1 MPGMKF
7 YVGIWA
13 GLVAATVM
21 EVVTRS
27 LSGALIVLSGIIL
40 SISTGK
46 AITIAMYFQHLR
58 YEDKRLALLPIAAV
72 LGVIILAVAAWM
84 SVNMGGL

>member
-1 MPGMKF
+1 MPGMRF

-27 LSGALIVLSGIIL
+27 LSGAFVVLSLIIL
-40 SISTGK
+40 LISSGK
-46 AITIAMYFQHLR
+46 AIAIAMYFQHLR

-72 LGVIILAVAAWM
+72 LGVIFLAVAAWM
-84 SVNMGGL
+84 SMSVGM

>member
-1 MPGMKF
+1 MKF

-13 GLVAATVM
+13 GLVAATVI

-27 LSGALIVLSGIIL
+27 IPGTFAVISVIIL
-40 SISTGK
+40 LISSGK
-46 AITIAMYFQHLR
+46 AVTIAMYFQHLR
-58 YEDKRLALLPIAAV
+58 YENKSLALLPIAAV

-84 SVNMGGL
+84 SMAM

>member
-1 MPGMKF
+1 MPTMKF

-27 LSGALIVLSGIIL
+27 IPGAFAVISVIIL
-40 SISTGK
+40 LISSGK
-46 AITIAMYFQHLR
+46 AVTIAMYFQHLR
-58 YEDKRLALLPIAAV
+58 YENKSLALLPIAAV
-72 LGVIILAVAAWM
+72 IGVVILAVAAWM
-84 SVNMGGL
+84 SM

>member
-27 LSGALIVLSGIIL
+27 LPGTFAVLSMIIL
-40 SISTGK
+40 LISSGK
-46 AITIAMYFQHLR
+46 AVTIAMYFQHLR
-58 YEDKRLALLPIAAV
+58 YEDKSLALLPIAAV
-72 LGVIILAVAAWM
+72 VGVIILAVAAWM
-84 SVNMGGL
+84 SMSMGM

>member
-1 MPGMKF
+1 MKF

-27 LSGALIVLSGIIL
+27 LPGAFAVVSAIIL
-40 SISTGK
+40 LISSGK
-46 AITIAMYFQHLR
+46 AVTIAMYFQHLR
-58 YEDKRLALLPIAAV
+58 YENKSLALLPIAAV
-72 LGVIILAVAAWM
+72 IGVILLAIAAWM
-84 SVNMGGL
+84 SML